1 MCGVNTSTAPF
12 YHSVCVTGSAYPLW
26 FLLRLVGIAYPF
38 GVRITSRCK
47 SFHINAKV
55 KSFLKIVSWN
65 LLPSRRTDCGV
76 RSTESGEWEWEQAKE
91 NCGGALQWATWS
103 KCCILDFCVLFRPGI
118 CTQPPFVSL
127 SLITSHSP
135 TPWGHLLPVCV
146 CSSLSLSFSVFLCVC
161 VTYCSR
167 GFGSS
172 HWAFGCHSSYW
183 EIGNAR
189 PPFTAAA
196 AVAVAWP
203 CRLTYCTI
211 SEINFNIVASS
222 KQKFP
227 FFGFYKSVN
236 LVFSLQSHIFKVNSQ
251 IWSPVFKFSWLL
263 SNKLMV
269 IYKCYTKK
277 TIFLN

>member
-1 MCGVNTSTAPF
+1 MGVGASEGELWRSSSMGHLKQVLHPWLLCPF
-12 YHSVCVTGSAYPLW
+12 SAWHMYSAA
-26 FLLRLVGIAYPF
+26 LRL
-38 GVRITSRCK
+38 
-47 SFHINAKV
+47 
-55 KSFLKIVSWN
+55 
-65 LLPSRRTDCGV
+65 
-76 RSTESGEWEWEQAKE
+76 
-91 NCGGALQWATWS
+91 
-103 KCCILDFCVLFRPGI
+103 
-118 CTQPPFVSL
+118 SL
-127 SLITSHSP
+127 STSHSP

-146 CSSLSLSFSVFLCVC
+146 CSSLSLSLFLCVC

-203 CRLTYCTI
+203 CRLTYCSI

-236 LVFSLQSHIFKVNSQ
+236 LVFSLQSYIFKVNSQ